1 MRHVL
6 QQLELHL
13 PLPEREEAPSQPSSA
28 TFECEVDF
36 ELPSVDPD
44 EFVVS

>member
-28 TFECEVDF
+28 TFEVDF